1 MSQAPSQKIARH
13 LFQGSSDALFLF
25 DPASRRVLEANPAAL
40 RLTGFGEAAIRAMGL
55 ESLFT
60 SAGTDGPVWI
70 GEGER
75 PGEPPRVHPGLHLR
89 RREAEPIPVSVVAFR
104 LQPCP
109 EPLGLAVARRE
120 EAERP
125 GPEPLD
131 RFFALAPDL
140 FGISDMT
147 GTILKLNAAW
157 ETILG
162 YSADELVG
170 ASFWDLIHP
179 DDLAASGEEALG
191 LSRILNNG
199 SEVRL
204 RHRDG
209 GFRWLSWRVAFVEGL
224 AYSIGRDITES
235 KRARGELQCAKEA
248 AEAANRAKC
257 EFLANISH
265 EIRTQMTSIL
275 GSADLL
281 IERRLERHDAEG
293 LDELRMIRRNGKLL
307 LGLIDDILE
316 FARIEADPTPVELAP
331 VRPEHVVADLVAMM
345 RVRSEAHGLSL
356 DAEFL
361 SPVAALI
368 RTDVAC
374 LRQILIKLIGNA
386 IKFTECGGVRLL
398 VRQVH
403 EPPSAPA
410 IQFEVVDTGIGMGPE
425 ALARLFQPFSRADT
439 SQTRKHGGAGLGL
452 AISRRQAERLNGTLA
467 VRSRP
472 GAGSTFTLTIPIGL
486 DAADPL
492 VVPNAPVPEAA
503 APAADAS
510 PPEPAPAPAK
520 LACRLLLAEDNR
532 DTRRVIALR
541 LGLAGADVTLAPN
554 GQDAVDLALDAQRA
568 GRPFDLILMDMQMPV
583 LDGYEATRL
592 LRGEGFR
599 RPIIA
604 LTALTQAEDR
614 GECLRFGCDDYLSKP
629 IDWERLIRLIASY
642 APATEPA
649 MPGA

>member
-1 MSQAPSQKIARH
+1 MSQAPSQKIVRH
-13 LFQGSSDALFLF
+13 LFQESSDALFLF

-40 RLTGFGEAAIRAMGL
+40 RLTGFDEAAIRAMGL

-60 SAGTDGPVWI
+60 SAGTDGPVRI

-75 PGEPPRVHPGLHLR
+75 PGEPPRVHSGLHLR

-109 EPLGLAVARRE
+109 EPLGLAVAWWE
-120 EAERP
+120 EADRP

-179 DDLAASGEEALG
+179 DDLAASEEEAPG
-191 LSRILNNG
+191 LSRSLIDG
-199 SEVRL
+199 VEVRL

-235 KRARGELQCAKEA
+235 KRAREELQRAKEA
-248 AEAANRAKC
+248 AEAANCAKR

-265 EIRTQMTSIL
+265 EIRTPMTSIL
-275 GSADLL
+275 GFADLL
-281 IERRLERHDAEG
+281 IERRLARHDAEG
-293 LDELRMIRRNGKLL
+293 LDELRTIRRNGKLL

-316 FARIEADPTPVELAP
+316 LARIEDDQTPVELAP
-331 VRPEHVVADLVAMM
+331 VRPEQVVADLVAMM

-361 SPVAALI
+361 TPVPALI

-374 LRQILIKLIGNA
+374 LHQILIKLIGNA

-452 AISRRQAERLNGTLA
+452 AISRRQAARLNGTLA

-472 GAGSTFTLTIPIGL
+472 GAGSTFTLTIPIGP

-492 VVPNAPVPEAA
+492 VVPTAPVPEAT
-503 APAADAS
+503 APAADAP
-510 PPEPAPAPAK
+510 PPEPAPAK

-604 LTALTQAEDR
+604 LTAYTQAEDR